1 MKKRLFKMKEIVE
14 SLPNDW
20 VMPDSLKLILTF
32 ERDNPADGTTT
43 TETVDVFESTDWIDF
58 FASYYDFGFNWLDTG
73 KSAFDTFVDMYTC
86 WVNNVKPML
95 NRAVTAAYVKYDP
108 ISNYDRKEHAED
120 NRNAWRNNSE
130 FKRNASVSESDAD
143 SGASTENGK
152 NLSITWGRESRDMQ
166 GNIISKLTYDDI
178 AADGSRVQ
186 AGGQEVTQTISGGDS
201 GYSQDVISA
210 IGSGS
215 GDPVTVTRHTRPFDG
230 SDPKEDDKTENKGS
244 VYSRSASK
252 ARGYSKG
259 NESSTLAEQE
269 TDKGENNLHAYGNI
283 GVTTNAQMVTEEL
296 KLRFNVNFAK
306 LCHEMFV
313 RDNLYYGGWD

>member
-20 VMPDSLKLILTF
+20 AMPESLKLVLTF

-108 ISNYDRKEHAED
+108 ISNYDRTEHAED
-120 NRNAWRNNSE
+120 NRDTWRSNAE
-130 FKRNASVSESDAD
+130 FERNASVNESNADA
-143 SGASTENGK
+143 GASTENGK
-152 NLSITWGRESRDMQ
+152 KLNATWGNETRKLSGSVNGNMYQEFFHDRDISYKRSTIQVDES
-166 GNIISKLTYDDI
+166 LTTGDDNY
-178 AADGSRVQ
+178 VQ
-186 AGGQEVTQTISGGDS
+186 N
-201 GYSQDVISA
+201 VISSIDSA
-210 IGSGS
+210 TGE
-215 GDPVTVTRHTRPFDG
+215 PVTSTRYTRPFDD
-230 SDPKEDDKTENKGS
+230 SNAKEDDKTENKGS
-244 VYSRSASK
+244 TYSRSASR
-252 ARGYSKG
+252 ANGFTRG
-259 NESSTLAEQE
+259 NRTSTGSERS
-269 TDKGENNLHAYGNI
+269 TDAGDNTLHAYGNI
-283 GVTTNAQMVTEEL
+283 GVTTNAQMVSEEL

-306 LCHEMFV
+306 LCHELFV
-313 RDNLYYGGWD
+313 RDNMYYGGWD